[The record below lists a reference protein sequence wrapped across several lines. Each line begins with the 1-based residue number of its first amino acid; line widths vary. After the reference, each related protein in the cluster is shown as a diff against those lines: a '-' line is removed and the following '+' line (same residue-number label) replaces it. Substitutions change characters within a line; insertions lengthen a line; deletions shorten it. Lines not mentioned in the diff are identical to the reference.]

1 MRILAINDVSC
12 VGKCSLS
19 ATLPIISACGV
30 ECNILPTALLSTHTG
45 GFQGYTFR
53 DLTEDITGILAHWK
67 TLGLE
72 FDYIYSG
79 YLGSIEQIEKVSQI
93 KKDFLKSGG
102 KFIVD
107 PVMGDSGKLYAGFTD
122 AYVVKMRELCRE
134 ADYVLPNVTE
144 ACLLTNLPYPLTK
157 KNVGEALDIL
167 RGLGTLPIITGIMEG
182 KDISVYFTGKNGG
195 MYSFTHEN
203 VEGFFCGAGDVFA
216 SAFVGCLARGKHEAE
231 AIHLAADFVTAAIRR
246 SAKEVPDKRFGLNF
260 EAEIFPFLEKLN
272 GVVSL

>member
-12 VGKCSLS
+12 VGKCSLA

-53 DLTEDITGILAHWK
+53 DLTEEISGILAHWK
-67 TLGLE
+67 TLGLT
-72 FDYIYSG
+72 FDYILSG
-79 YLGSIEQIEKVSQI
+79 YLGSIEQIELVSNI
-93 KKDFLKSGG
+93 KKEFLAEGG

-107 PVMGDSGKLYAGFTD
+107 PVMGDSGGLYAGFTND
-122 AYVVKMRELCRE
+122 YVVKMRELCRE
-134 ADYVLPNVTE
+134 ADYILPNVTE
-144 ACLLTNLPYPLTK
+144 ACLLAELPYPLTK
-157 KNVGEALDIL
+157 KNVGEALDRL
-167 RGLGTLPIITGIMEG
+167 RGLGTLPIITGIMDG

-195 MYSFTHEN
+195 RYSFTHEN

-231 AIHLAADFVTAAIRR
+231 AIYLASDFVTKAIRR
-246 SAKEVPDKRFGLNF
+246 SAKEVPDKRYGLNF
-260 EAEIFPFLEKLN
+260 EMEIFPFLEKLN
-272 GVVSL
+272 GVVPL